1 MAKLAAVKVRG
12 VINAITPIKDTI
24 KMLKLHRTNYCVIL
38 ENNPSNTGMLK
49 MAKDYITWG
58 EINEETLKLL
68 KQKKGEQKFYKLT
81 PPRKGY
87 GRKGIKTSFTD
98 SGALGYRGEKINDL
112 LQRML

>member
-12 VINAITPIKDTI
+12 VINAATPLKDTL

-38 ENNPSNTGMLK
+38 ENNPSNQGMLK
-49 MAKDYITWG
+49 MAKDYLTWG

-68 KQKKGEQKFYKLT
+68 IQKYGEPKFYRLN
-81 PPRKGY
+81 PPKKGY
-87 GRKGIKTSFTD
+87 GRKGIKTSFTN

-112 LQRML
+112 IQRMI